1 MKGRAYAIDLLRGL
15 AIVGMVL
22 SGNFGWN
29 PALPAWLFHAQVPP
43 PDFTFDPSLPGITW
57 VDLVFPFFLFSMGAA
72 FPFSL
77 GRKLDRG
84 VRPAAIVGGILRR
97 GVLLAFFAVALGNLS
112 MWRLNEVLPQPALR
126 ALLTLA
132 VWGGYF
138 ALFIRLPALSKRRND
153 LLNACGAVWL
163 VAMMLLYRRLGVP
176 VSVERSDIIILVL
189 ANVVVAGSFVWW
201 ATRRR
206 PLARLGVVAL
216 LVALKIGASVP
227 GSWNETLW
235 NASFAPWL
243 YRAEFMKYLCIVL
256 PGSIAGDLVARW
268 LARRPEAGE
277 RPANPV
283 RTYLAAGLVLLA
295 VPVNMWGLFTRHL
308 TANLLLTVA
317 LGGAAWLLLRG
328 HFAATK
334 ELALVPL
341 LTALMDVAFAG
352 QLSPELTPVISG
364 LLFML
369 QAAILLFSVALA
381 VRDRALARRKAERR
395 RRRMAIAR
403 ERDLFD
409 SRLAAQ
415 EQAKSAD
422 VRRAGEAH
430 RGVCA

>member
-1 MKGRAYAIDLLRGL
+1 MVQDLLRPPTPVADEGTCIRYRPAARAGHRGDGSL
-15 AIVGMVL
+15 
-22 SGNFGWN
+22 GNFGWN

-153 LLNACGAVWL
+153 LLNACGAAWL

-283 RTYLAAGLVLLA
+283 RTYLAAGA
-295 VPVNMWGLFTRHL
+295 RPAGR
-308 TANLLLTVA
+308 
-317 LGGAAWLLLRG
+317 
-328 HFAATK
+328 
-334 ELALVPL
+334 
-341 LTALMDVAFAG
+341 AG
-352 QLSPELTPVISG
+352 QYVGS
-364 LLFML
+364 FH
-369 QAAILLFSVALA
+369 AAS
-381 VRDRALARRKAERR
+381 DGEP
-395 RRRMAIAR
+395 
-403 ERDLFD
+403 
-409 SRLAAQ
+409 AA
-415 EQAKSAD
+415 D
-422 VRRAGEAH
+422 RRAGRCGVAAAAPSADGDR
-430 RGVCA
+430 RGCSRVSSRPDSSGFCWGWRSRRSKAASRRTTPRSAISS